1 MMTMTAALSILVP
14 AFLAVH
20 GPELAEIVEQSEC
33 AARITVMERT
43 ETRTAE
49 VAGVRVR
56 AEVVTVLWGA
66 CPPAIE
72 IFYASSACGDKIE
85 AQDLVAGLT
94 LPNEAQRTY
103 LGLEPGAYLLC
114 GALPA
119 TDALCASLL
128 SLHDARGADAL
139 LAMLNRER
147 QHDPRVRRQA
157 FRQVAHELSARRT
170 GAEAFAPLVPLAEKE
185 ADPTLTAAYVAAFGA
200 TRCRA
205 AADFVVRTLLREDD
219 LAVAEGAQEAFPRLA
234 TPETVREL
242 SARYDRAGLAAKA
255 RILNAVAPCAMPE
268 AQELLERALAAEETA
283 VPALQAL
290 QSAGRRFPAAVLP
303 RIHDPVQ
310 ERRARALI
318 ETPKAP
324 TPALEAGTA
333 QERRG

>member
-1 MMTMTAALSILVP
+1 MIVITAALHLLVP

-33 AARITVMERT
+33 AARVTVLERT
-43 ETRTAE
+43 EADAAE

-72 IFYASSACGDKIE
+72 IFYASSACGDKIDE
-85 AQDLVAGLT
+85 PDVVVGLT
-94 LPNEAQRTY
+94 VPNEAQRAY
-103 LGLEPGAYLLC
+103 LGLGPGTYLLC

-119 TDALCASLL
+119 TDALCASLR
-128 SLHDARGADAL
+128 SLHEARSTDAL

-170 GAEAFAPLVPLAEKE
+170 EAEAFAPLVALAEKE
-185 ADPTLTAAYVAAFGA
+185 VDPTLTAAYIAAFGA
-200 TRCRA
+200 TKCRA
-205 AADFVVRTLLREDD
+205 ATDFVVRTLLRTDD

-242 SARYDRAGLAAKA
+242 SARYDRAQLAAKA

-290 QSAGRRFPAAVLP
+290 VSAGRRPPAAFP
-303 RIHDPVQ
+303 RMHDPVQ
-310 ERRARALI
+310 ERRVRALI
-318 ETPKAP
+318 EAPKAP
-324 TPALEAGTA
+324 TPALDAGA
-333 QERRG
+333 VRERRG